1 MNLAPPF
8 RLPNGEILPENPDGF
23 ERADGELSEEDLEL
37 PYAHEL
43 PYANTDEDEFLMDLS

>member
-23 ERADGELSEEDLEL
+23 ERADGELSEEDFEL

-43 PYANTDEDEFLMDLS
+43 PYANTDEDELLMDLS